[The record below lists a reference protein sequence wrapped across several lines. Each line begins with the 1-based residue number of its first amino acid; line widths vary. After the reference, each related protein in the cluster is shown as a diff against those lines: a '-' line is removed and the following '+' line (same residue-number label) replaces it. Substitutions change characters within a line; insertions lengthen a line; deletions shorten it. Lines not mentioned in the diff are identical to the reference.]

1 MAKLESA
8 SSATMIIP
16 RGTEIEVD
24 AHGQLSIRTPGNLV
38 LQNSGAF
45 GTLESVHGSIRIE
58 RGVEIEAATV
68 RCADACYV
76 QGSLTAWKVI
86 ARTLHLDDTAEA
98 HIVLQETESLDVGR
112 GARLVGNF
120 HSEDELFLLFSRFA
134 DQVRSLPI
142 YSSRRRAPRP
152 ASVGGDAE
160 MVRSLADG
168 RADEPRPAGASP
180 AGAGEGDA
188 PVAEPPGL
196 PEPLSFAHTLLE
208 REVGNAELGRTSQRV
223 LRELVKLL
231 DEGDVE
237 TLRHVHRTLFG
248 RITEGTDNVRKAEW
262 LVQDHFAD
270 ETPDPA
276 PETA

>member
-1 MAKLESA
+1 MAKLEGSA
-8 SSATMIIP
+8 SATMIIP
-16 RGTEIEVD
+16 SGTEIEVD

-86 ARTLHLDDTAEA
+86 ARTLHLEDTAEA

-142 YSSRRRAPRP
+142 YSSRRRTPRP
-152 ASVGGDAE
+152 ASLGGDAE
-160 MVRSLADG
+160 MVQALAEG
-168 RADEPRPAGASP
+168 STGEDEPEAADVGGRREDHPGPGAN
-180 AGAGEGDA
+180 
-188 PVAEPPGL
+188 VL
-196 PEPLSFAHTLLE
+196 PEALSFAHALLE
-208 REVGNAELGRTSQRV
+208 REVGGTELGRSSQRV

-248 RITEGTDNVRKAEW
+248 RITEPTDNVRKAEW

-270 ETPDPA
+270 AEPEAPDMPS
-276 PETA
+276 